1 MEALGS
7 TVSAGGTGD
16 CEADPGQCPGWKGL
30 SRVETQ
36 ETWLAKKG
44 GYTFAGKLGYNIYQQ
59 MGYWFKKKPINCSMI
74 ETWLVNWGQ
83 FYGHLSTKLV
93 FSSGFFLVIP
103 CGSSR
108 GWMIN
113 TSMGKFTQS
122 LGIFGYQL
130 LSSFDRLI
138 MFDQQSEAFGNQ
150 TRDYGRKFPEFS
162 LIPPFWPWWVTS
174 FCWSAAGFRFVMG
187 QWVYQPSSKS
197 WSSHFNGPFTARKS
211 QDVYSIFF
219 A

>member
-1 MEALGS
+1 
-7 TVSAGGTGD
+7 
-16 CEADPGQCPGWKGL
+16 
-30 SRVETQ
+30 
-36 ETWLAKKG
+36 
-44 GYTFAGKLGYNIYQQ
+44 
-59 MGYWFKKKPINCSMI
+59 MI

-103 CGSSR
+103 WGSSR

-162 LIPPFWPWWVTS
+162 LIPPLWPWWVTS